1 MNGKVVPK
9 SSLNGISLGSTSG
22 SFMNSGSQYMNN
34 HGQSL
39 SRGTGQFKYDP
50 KLSVAF
56 FGFGYFLSFCGD
68 TAYKQIKKYI
78 QGVKK

>member
-1 MNGKVVPK
+1 
-9 SSLNGISLGSTSG
+9 
-22 SFMNSGSQYMNN
+22 MNSGSQYMNN

-39 SRGTGQFKYDP
+39 SRGPGQFKYDP

-78 QGVKK
+78 QE